1 MGKVNNIQEEFSL
14 RDMEIAREVT
24 STYNCGKSRIALK
37 APNQVY
43 GVHRCL
49 TKEHKSGFA
58 LMEAMTLK
66 LYYAVQVWCKAALIS
81 DDNPSDLQYYWWLH
95 WVDTNQPF
103 RKLEYIN
110 FHRDI
115 TVEQLLQCFWNLL
128 EKIAN
133 SGEIQVS
140 EGYQLSRKE
149 GYKEPY
155 IVCDVVLDA
164 ETGREI
170 HEKVDDVYTYPYNRE
185 LRTYRWDDIKDF
197 FYEMTLDQLRLTM
210 PEELHNHT
218 RLDDDLLKAC
228 DDWDID
234 AIKKTLQQ
242 GANINCLDKLG
253 KSVLQN
259 AVDYY
264 KDHNILL
271 DNDYSQDELKKI
283 QMDNEQRCKE
293 IVDLLISYGADINL
307 FGFDGMPPLI
317 CAYYQKSPEMIK
329 FLLERGASPNANC
342 YLQDNQYWP
351 LLKNIRSTILAVI
364 DEDLSEEYDDIEREI
379 EKLVRDAGG
388 RQFVFGFTPWDYE
401 NVNKYVVQILPSYTE
416 DNGVFYDNSGWK
428 IGSTEQIIIEDRDGN
443 QTSIKLEKCSE
454 RLAQWN
460 MDFQTNRKNKQYDWL
475 SWKERGYELA
485 CQVAKQLPNDVAL
498 FYLYNND
505 KVVRTYSEPDK
516 LYLEREGDPIRIK

>member
-1 MGKVNNIQEEFSL
+1 MAKVNNFQEEFSL
-14 RDMEIAREVT
+14 QDMEIARDI
-24 STYNCGKSRIALK
+24 SATYDCGMSRIALK

-43 GVHRCL
+43 RVHRDL
-49 TKEHKSGFA
+49 TEEHKSGNA
-58 LMEAMTLK
+58 LMEAMTLR
-66 LYYAVQVWCKAALIS
+66 LNYAVQVWCKAALIS
-81 DDNPSDLQYYWWLH
+81 ARNPGDLLYYWWLH

-103 RKLEYIN
+103 RKLEYSN

-115 TVEQLLQCFWNLL
+115 TVKQLLQWFWDLL

-155 IVCDVVLDA
+155 IVCTVVVDA

-170 HEKVDDVYTYPYNRE
+170 HKKVNDVYSYPYNRE
-185 LRTYRWDDIKDF
+185 LRTYKWDEIKDL

-210 PEELHNHT
+210 PKKMHNHT
-218 RLDDDLLKAC
+218 ELDDILLQAC
-228 DDWDID
+228 FNWDE
-234 AIKKTLQQ
+234 ALIKHTIQK
-242 GANINCLDKLG
+242 GANVNCLDDSG
-253 KSVLQN
+253 ESVLQK
-259 AVDYY
+259 AIEYY
-264 KDHNILL
+264 KHHNIPI

-283 QMDNEQRCKE
+283 EINNEQRCKE
-293 IVDLLISYGADINL
+293 IVDLLLSHGADINL
-307 FGFDGMPPLI
+307 FGSDGMPPLI

-351 LLKNIRSTILAVI
+351 LLKNTRSTILAEI
-364 DEDLSEEYDDIEREI
+364 DGELPEEYDDTEREI
-379 EKLVRDAGG
+379 ENIIRNSGG
-388 RQFVFGFTPWDYE
+388 REFVFGFTPWDYE
-401 NVNKYVVQILPSYTE
+401 NVNKYVIQILPSYTE

-428 IGSTEQIIIEDRDGN
+428 IGSTEQIIIEDRDGK
-443 QTSIKLEKCSE
+443 QTPIKLKTCSE
-454 RLAQWN
+454 KLAQWN
-460 MDFQTNRKNKQYDWL
+460 MDFQTNRTNIHYDWL

-485 CQVAKQLPNDVAL
+485 FQVAKQLPDDVAL

-505 KVVRTYSEPDK
+505 KVVRTYSESDV
-516 LYLEREGDPIRIK
+516 LYLERKGDPIRIK